1 MIVRPHKA
9 HSAPTLLLAWR
20 GSIVP
25 IIWPSVLYTMLLSLA
40 VVVAERNGIAVS
52 FTLNS
57 APLTL
62 LGLTLAIFL
71 QFRNSVAYQRWWE
84 GRTLWGDLI
93 IAVRNIARQTD
104 SYMPNLPADQRRAL
118 VFGLIGFVH
127 ALRHRLRGTP
137 SDESLKGWLKQDVLD
152 RAATAPNP
160 PNLILGFLGKA
171 YVDAARE
178 TGLDSILL
186 AQIENE
192 LSALGRVLAG
202 CERLNNTPIPFAY
215 ILLLH
220 RTVHVY
226 CLMLP
231 FCLIGPL
238 GWFTPVVVG
247 VIAYTFFGLDAI
259 GGQIEDPFDDLPN
272 SLPLMAMSRN
282 IEIEMLSLLG
292 ESEIPAPIEPDNF
305 VLL

>member
-1 MIVRPHKA
+1 MIVRPHKP
-9 HSAPTLLLAWR
+9 HSVATLLFALR

-25 IIWPSVLYTMLLSLA
+25 IIWPRVLYTMLLSLA
-40 VVVAERNGIAVS
+40 VVMAEQRGIAVA
-52 FTLNS
+52 FTLNP

-84 GRTLWGDLI
+84 GRTLWGDLVI
-93 IAVRNIARQTD
+93 GVRDLARQTEAF
-104 SYMPNLPADQRRAL
+104 MPGLSAEKRRAL
-118 VFGLIGFVH
+118 IFGLIGFMH
-127 ALRHRLRGTP
+127 ALRHHLRGT
-137 SDESLKGWLKQDVLD
+137 SSAGQLKGWLSQEVQQRLED
-152 RAATAPNP
+152 APNQP
-160 PNLILGFLGKA
+160 SLILGALGRSYA
-171 YVDAARE
+171 DAARE
-178 TGLDSILL
+178 VGLDSILL
-186 AQIENE
+186 AQMDRE
-192 LSALGRVLAG
+192 LSGMSRVLGG
-202 CERLNNTPIPFAY
+202 CERLKSTPIPFAY

-226 CLMLP
+226 CFMLP

-259 GGQIEDPFDDLPN
+259 GEQIEDPFDVLPNGLPLNAMCRNAEIDLLSLSDEGDLPP
-272 SLPLMAMSRN
+272 SM
-282 IEIEMLSLLG
+282 
-292 ESEIPAPIEPDNF
+292 EPENF

>member
-9 HSAPTLLLAWR
+9 HSAPTLLFAWR

-25 IIWPSVLYTMLLSLA
+25 IIWPSVLYTMLLSLG
-40 VVVAERNGIAVS
+40 VVVAERHGIAVS

-84 GRTLWGDLI
+84 GRSLWGELLI
-93 IAVRNIARQTD
+93 GVRNIARQTQ
-104 SYMPNLPADQRRAL
+104 SYMPHLAEEQRRDL
-118 VFGLIGFVH
+118 VFGLIGYVH
-127 ALRHRLRGTP
+127 ALRHHLRGTP
-137 SDESLKGWLKQDVLD
+137 PHAQLKDWLKPALLD
-152 RAATAPNP
+152 RLAAAPNQ
-160 PNLILGFLGKA
+160 PNLILDFLGRA
-171 YVDAARE
+171 YADAARDA
-178 TGLDSILL
+178 GVDSILL
-186 AQIENE
+186 AQMERE
-192 LSALGRVLAG
+192 LNGFSRVLGG
-202 CERLNNTPIPFAY
+202 CERLKNTPIPFAY

-226 CLMLP
+226 CLLLP

-238 GWFTPVVVG
+238 GWFTPIVVG

-259 GGQIEDPFDDLPN
+259 GGEIEDPFDDLPN
-272 SLPLMAMSRN
+272 GLPLAAISRN
-282 IEIEMLSLLG
+282 IEIEMLSMLG
-292 ESEIPAPIEPDNF
+292 EANIPPPMEPEDF